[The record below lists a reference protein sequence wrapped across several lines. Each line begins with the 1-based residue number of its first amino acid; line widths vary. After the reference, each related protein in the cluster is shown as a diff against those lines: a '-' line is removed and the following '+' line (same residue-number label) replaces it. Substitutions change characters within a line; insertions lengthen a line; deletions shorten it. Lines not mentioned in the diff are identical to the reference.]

1 MTAKEFFKS
10 NAFKCL
16 ITLLIVLLASGV
28 LLGVAYG
35 FLEVSAGERLQRA
48 VGKIYGEGEFTIYG
62 LNDAKIDASNS
73 DPKSLVTESVT
84 VGDATVI
91 EAYKIVFDE
100 GGKVEYL
107 VQSVGKGGY
116 SGGTVTCWVTVKIDG
131 GKNIKGVGKVTVA
144 GNVGQSFIGK
154 VTDEMLNKFSQDFKG
169 GEITSFYTSD
179 GYVATGASLSSTAI
193 CNAVNGAV
201 AYVDQVILGHEEVN
215 IYENWDYTDSI
226 DTKRTKY
233 EVDSDGETV
242 NYDIWTKDRNN
253 YGAGAANVKISVK
266 DGAIVDYKIVVKGS
280 TYGFEDLITESVADG
295 SLFKNKEISFFT
307 DIYGEKMEYSSAKV
321 DDDGNVTTGAT
332 DGDYPSNST
341 YLFMYAGAFA
351 TKNYQNALGGAA
363 NE

>member
-16 ITLLIVLLASGV
+16 ITLLAVLLASGV
-28 LLGVAYG
+28 LLGIAYG

-48 VGKIYGEGEFTIYG
+48 IGKIYGEGEFTVYG
-62 LNDAKIDASNS
+62 LNDEKIDASNS
-73 DPKSLVTESVT
+73 DPKSLVTDSLA
-84 VGDATVI
+84 VGDATVT

-100 GGKVEYL
+100 GGAVEYL
-107 VQSVGKGGY
+107 VQSIGKGGY

-131 GKNIKGVGKVTVA
+131 AKNIKGVGKVTVA

-154 VTDEMLNKFSQDFKG
+154 ITDDMLNKFSQDFKG

-179 GYVATGASLSSTAI
+179 GYVSTGASLSSTAI

-215 IYENWDYTDSI
+215 IYENWDYTEFI
-226 DTKRTKY
+226 DAKRTKH
-233 EVDSDGETV
+233 EVDGDTV
-242 NYDIWTKDRNN
+242 NYDIWTKGRAEASAFNI
-253 YGAGAANVKISVK
+253 KISVK
-266 DGAIVDYKIVVKGS
+266 EGKIIHYNIVVNGS
-280 TYGFEDLITESVADG
+280 TGGYKDLMTESVKDG

-307 DIYGEKMEYSSAKV
+307 DIYGENMEYSSAKV
-321 DDDGNVTTGAT
+321 GDDGNVSTGAT
-332 DGDYPSNST
+332 DWDYPSNST
-341 YLFMYAGAFA
+341 YLCMYAGAFA